1 MSTLSR
7 PRGDVIR
14 YALSIAAVSSA
25 RTILLHLSMS
35 VEQAGW
41 TDRAA
46 NECVNLRDFC
56 AMGGPAP
63 AEVLR
68 MVAGNS
74 KPDFAAALNQALA
87 LVAETSER
95 RAAA

>member
-7 PRGDVIR
+7 PRDDVIR
-14 YALSIAAVSSA
+14 SALSIARVSSA
-25 RTILLHLSMS
+25 RTILLYLSMP

-41 TDRAA
+41 TDLAA

-56 AMGGPAP
+56 AMGGPVP
-63 AEVLR
+63 AKILQV
-68 MVAGNS
+68 VAGNS
-74 KPDFAAALNQALA
+74 EPDLAAALNQALA